1 MIYFNF
7 KGELT
12 LISTHVLACYIAWSN

>member
-7 KGELT
+7 KCEG
-12 LISTHVLACYIAWSN
+12 